1 MLTPTRVNKII
12 DIVAKDYPQI
22 KNKPIKVTIQKGREA
37 WTCAT
42 SNSDYELLISKV
54 YDLEI
59 GSNSNFADMFLPYMD
74 DTFKLD
80 LTWFLVDYQSALDAV
95 VLIHELGHVIQTS
108 KIDFKKGNNW
118 RNYAKKMNAVYE
130 DYRETCFEYG
140 YSYLERAIA
149 YREIPYEY
157 ESDRIASEMFNK
169 YAARLISIISG
180 KTQKELKAIREKEL
194 KAIWQEKMN
203 ELEEA

>member
-22 KNKPIKVTIQKGREA
+22 KNKPIKVTIQRRGEA

-42 SNSDYELLISKV
+42 SKTDYELLISKV

-59 GSNSNFADMFLPYMD
+59 GNNSDFVDMFLPYMD
-74 DTFKLD
+74 YTFELD
-80 LTWFLVDYQSALDAV
+80 LTWFLVDFQSALDAI

-108 KIDFKKGNNW
+108 EINFKKGNNW
-118 RNYAKKMNAVYE
+118 MEYAKKMNATYE
-130 DYRETCFEYG
+130 NHREICFENNYN
-140 YSYLERAIA
+140 SLERAIA
-149 YREIPYEY
+149 YRQIPYEY

-169 YAARLISIISG
+169 YAVKLMSIISG
-180 KTQKELKAIREKEL
+180 KTQKELKAIRE
-194 KAIWQEKMN
+194 EKMN
-203 ELEEA
+203 ELQEA

>member
-42 SNSDYELLISKV
+42 SKTDYELLISKV

-59 GSNSNFADMFLPYMD
+59 GNNSRFADMFLPYMD
-74 DTFKLD
+74 DTFKID
-80 LTWFLVDYQSALDAV
+80 LTWFLVDFQSALDAV

-108 KIDFKKGNNW
+108 EINFNVRNNW
-118 RNYAKKMNAVYE
+118 MKYAKKMNKAYE
-130 DYRETCFEYG
+130 DYRETCFENNYN
-140 YSYLERAIA
+140 YLERAIA
-149 YREIPYEY
+149 YRQIPYEY

-169 YAARLISIISG
+169 YAVRLMSIITG
-180 KTQKELKAIREKEL
+180 KTQKELKAIREKKMDEL
-194 KAIWQEKMN
+194 QDELQE
-203 ELEEA
+203 A

>member
-22 KNKPIKVTIQKGREA
+22 KNKPIKVTIQRGREA

-42 SNSDYELLISKV
+42 SKTDYELLISKV

-59 GSNSNFADMFLPYMD
+59 GNNSRFADMFLPYMD
-74 DTFKLD
+74 DTFKID
-80 LTWFLVDYQSALDAV
+80 LTWFLADFQSALDAV

-108 KIDFKKGNNW
+108 EINFNVRNNW
-118 RNYAKKMNAVYE
+118 MKYTKKMNKAYE
-130 DYRETCFEYG
+130 DYRETCFENNYN
-140 YSYLERAIA
+140 YLERAIA
-149 YREIPYEY
+149 YRQIPYEY

-169 YAARLISIISG
+169 YAVKLMSIISG
-180 KTQKELKAIREKEL
+180 KTQKELKAIRE
-194 KAIWQEKMN
+194 EKMN
-203 ELEEA
+203 ELQEA

>member
-1 MLTPTRVNKII
+1 MLTPVRVNKII

>member
-22 KNKPIKVTIQKGREA
+22 KNKPIKVTIQKGREV

-54 YDLEI
+54 YDLKI
-59 GSNSNFADMFLPYMD
+59 GNNSRFAEMFLPYMN

-80 LTWFLVDYQSALDAV
+80 LTWFLVDFQSALDAV
-95 VLIHELGHVIQTS
+95 TLTHELGHVIQTS
-108 KIDFKKGNNW
+108 EINFKKGNNW
-118 RNYAKKMNAVYE
+118 RNYGKKMNAAYE
-130 DYRETCFEYG
+130 DYRETCFENNYN
-140 YSYLERAIA
+140 YLERAMA
-149 YREIPYEY
+149 YRQIPYEY

-169 YAARLISIISG
+169 YAVRLISIISG
-180 KTQKELKAIREKEL
+180 KTQKELKTIRE
-194 KAIWQEKMN
+194 EKMY
-203 ELEEA
+203 ELQEA

>member
-22 KNKPIKVTIQKGREA
+22 KNKPIKVTIQKGREV

-54 YDLEI
+54 YDLKI
-59 GSNSNFADMFLPYMD
+59 GNNSRFAEMFLPYMD

-80 LTWFLVDYQSALDAV
+80 LTWFLADFQSALDAV
-95 VLIHELGHVIQTS
+95 TLIHELGHVIQTS
-108 KIDFKKGNNW
+108 EINFKKGNNW
-118 RNYAKKMNAVYE
+118 RNYGKKMNAAYE
-130 DYRETCFEYG
+130 DYRETCFENNYN
-140 YSYLERAIA
+140 YLERAIA
-149 YREIPYEY
+149 YRQIPYEY

-169 YAARLISIISG
+169 YAVRLISIISG
-180 KTQKELKAIREKEL
+180 KTQKELKTIRE
-194 KAIWQEKMN
+194 EKMY
-203 ELEEA
+203 ELQEA

>member
-59 GSNSNFADMFLPYMD
+59 GNNSRFAEMFLPYMN

-80 LTWFLVDYQSALDAV
+80 LTWFLVDFQSALDAV
-95 VLIHELGHVIQTS
+95 TLTHELGHVIQTS
-108 KIDFKKGNNW
+108 EINFKKGNNW
-118 RNYAKKMNAVYE
+118 RNYGKKMNAAYE
-130 DYRETCFEYG
+130 DYRETCFENNYN
-140 YSYLERAIA
+140 YLERAIA
-149 YREIPYEY
+149 YRQIPYEY

-169 YAARLISIISG
+169 YAVRLMSIITG
-180 KTQKELKAIREKEL
+180 KTQKELKAIRE
-194 KAIWQEKMN
+194 EKMN
-203 ELEEA
+203 ELQEA

>member
-22 KNKPIKVTIQKGREA
+22 KNKPIKVIIQKGREA

-54 YDLEI
+54 YDLGI
-59 GSNSNFADMFLPYMD
+59 GDNSRFADMFLPYMD

-80 LTWFLVDYQSALDAV
+80 LTWFLVDFQSALDAV

-108 KIDFKKGNNW
+108 EINFKKGNNW
-118 RNYAKKMNAVYE
+118 RNYVKKTNTTYE
-130 DYRETCFEYG
+130 DYREACFEHNYN
-140 YSYLERAIA
+140 YLERAIA
-149 YREIPYEY
+149 YRQMPDEY

-169 YAARLISIISG
+169 YAVKLMSIISG
-180 KTQKELKAIREKEL
+180 KTQKELKAIREEKL
-194 KAIWQEKMN
+194 NVLQE
-203 ELEEA
+203 A

>member
-22 KNKPIKVTIQKGREA
+22 KNKPIKVTIQKGREV

-54 YDLEI
+54 YDLKI
-59 GSNSNFADMFLPYMD
+59 GNNSRFAEMFLPYMD

-80 LTWFLVDYQSALDAV
+80 LTWFLADFQSALDAV

-108 KIDFKKGNNW
+108 EINFKKGNNW
-118 RNYAKKMNAVYE
+118 RNYGKKMNAAYE
-130 DYRETCFEYG
+130 DYRETCFENNYN
-140 YSYLERAIA
+140 YLERAIA
-149 YREIPYEY
+149 YRQIPYEY

-169 YAARLISIISG
+169 YAVRLISIISG
-180 KTQKELKAIREKEL
+180 KTQKELKTIRE
-194 KAIWQEKMN
+194 EKMY
-203 ELEEA
+203 ELQEA

>member
-37 WTCAT
+37 WSCAT

-59 GSNSNFADMFLPYMD
+59 GNNSRFADMFLPYMN

-80 LTWFLVDYQSALDAV
+80 LTWFLADFQSALDAV

-108 KIDFKKGNNW
+108 EIDFKKGNNW
-118 RNYAKKMNAVYE
+118 RNYAKKMNATY
-130 DYRETCFEYG
+130 DNYRVTCFEYN
-140 YSYLERAIA
+140 YNYLERATA
-149 YREIPYEY
+149 YRQIPYEY

-169 YAARLISIISG
+169 YAVKLISIITG
-180 KTQKELKAIREKEL
+180 KSQKELRAIREEKL
-194 KAIWQEKMN
+194 NVLQE
-203 ELEEA
+203 A

>member
-22 KNKPIKVTIQKGREA
+22 KNKPIKVTIQKGREV

-54 YDLEI
+54 YDLKI
-59 GSNSNFADMFLPYMD
+59 GNNSRFAEMFLPYMD

-80 LTWFLVDYQSALDAV
+80 LTWFLADFQSALDAV

-108 KIDFKKGNNW
+108 EINFKKGNNW
-118 RNYAKKMNAVYE
+118 RNYGKKMNAAYE
-130 DYRETCFEYG
+130 DYRETCFENNYN
-140 YSYLERAIA
+140 YLERAMA
-149 YREIPYEY
+149 YRQIPYEY

-169 YAARLISIISG
+169 YAVRLISIISG
-180 KTQKELKAIREKEL
+180 KTQKELKTIRE
-194 KAIWQEKMN
+194 EKMY
-203 ELEEA
+203 ELQEA

>member
-22 KNKPIKVTIQKGREA
+22 KNKPIKVMIQKGRKS
-37 WTCAT
+37 WSCAT

-59 GSNSNFADMFLPYMD
+59 DNNSRFADMFLPYMD

-80 LTWFLVDYQSALDAV
+80 LTWFLVDFQSALDAV

-108 KIDFKKGNNW
+108 EINFKKGNNW
-118 RNYAKKMNAVYE
+118 RNYGKKMNGAYE
-130 DYRETCFEYG
+130 DYRETCFENNYN
-140 YSYLERAIA
+140 YLERAIA
-149 YREIPYEY
+149 YRQIPYEY

-169 YAARLISIISG
+169 YAVRLMSIISG
-180 KTQKELKAIREKEL
+180 KTQKELKAIRE
-194 KAIWQEKMN
+194 EKMY
-203 ELEEA
+203 ELQEA

>member
-42 SNSDYELLISKV
+42 SKTDYELLISKV

-59 GSNSNFADMFLPYMD
+59 GNNSRFADMFLPYMD
-74 DTFKLD
+74 DTFKID
-80 LTWFLVDYQSALDAV
+80 LTWFLVDFQSALDAV

-108 KIDFKKGNNW
+108 EINFNVRNNW
-118 RNYAKKMNAVYE
+118 MKCAKKMNAAYE
-130 DYRETCFEYG
+130 DYREECFENNYN
-140 YSYLERAIA
+140 YLERAIA
-149 YREIPYEY
+149 YRQIPYEY

-169 YAARLISIISG
+169 YAVKLMSIITG
-180 KTQKELKAIREKEL
+180 KTQKELKAIREEKLDEL
-194 KAIWQEKMN
+194 QE
-203 ELEEA
+203 A

>member
-59 GSNSNFADMFLPYMD
+59 GNNSDFAQMFLPYMD

-80 LTWFLVDYQSALDAV
+80 LTWFLADFQSALDAV

-108 KIDFKKGNNW
+108 EIDFKKGNNW
-118 RNYAKKMNAVYE
+118 RDYATKMNMTYE
-130 DYRETCFEYG
+130 NYREACFEYG
-140 YSYLERAIA
+140 FNYLERAIA
-149 YREIPYEY
+149 YRRIPYEY

-169 YAARLISIISG
+169 YAVKLMSIISG
-180 KTQKELKAIREKEL
+180 KTQKELKAIRE
-194 KAIWQEKMN
+194 EKMN
-203 ELEEA
+203 ELQDELQEA

>member
-12 DIVAKDYPQI
+12 DIVAKDYPRI

-59 GSNSNFADMFLPYMD
+59 GNNSRFADMFLPYMD

-80 LTWFLVDYQSALDAV
+80 LTWFLVDFQSALDAV

-108 KIDFKKGNNW
+108 EIDFKKGNNW
-118 RNYAKKMNAVYE
+118 RNYAKKMNATY
-130 DYRETCFEYG
+130 DNYRVTCFEYN
-140 YSYLERAIA
+140 YNYLERAMA
-149 YREIPYEY
+149 YRRIPYEY

-169 YAARLISIISG
+169 YAVKLISIISG
-180 KTQKELKAIREKEL
+180 KSQKELKAIREEKL
-194 KAIWQEKMN
+194 NVLQE
-203 ELEEA
+203 A

>member
-22 KNKPIKVTIQKGREA
+22 KNKPIKTTIQKGGEA

-42 SNSDYELLISKV
+42 SKTDYELLISKV

-59 GSNSNFADMFLPYMD
+59 GNNSDFVDMFLPYMD
-74 DTFKLD
+74 DTFELD
-80 LTWFLVDYQSALDAV
+80 LTWFLVDFQSALDAI

-108 KIDFKKGNNW
+108 EINFKKGNNW
-118 RNYAKKMNAVYE
+118 MEYAKKMNATYE
-130 DYRETCFEYG
+130 NHREICFENNYN
-140 YSYLERAIA
+140 YLERAIA
-149 YREIPYEY
+149 YRQIPYEY

-169 YAARLISIISG
+169 YAVKLMSIISG
-180 KTQKELKAIREKEL
+180 KTQKELKAIRE
-194 KAIWQEKMN
+194 EKMN
-203 ELEEA
+203 ELQEA

>member
-59 GSNSNFADMFLPYMD
+59 GNNSRFADMFLPYMN

-80 LTWFLVDYQSALDAV
+80 LTWFLADFQSALDAV

-108 KIDFKKGNNW
+108 EIDFKKGNNW
-118 RNYAKKMNAVYE
+118 RNYAKKMNATY
-130 DYRETCFEYG
+130 DNYRVTCFEYN
-140 YSYLERAIA
+140 YNYLERATA
-149 YREIPYEY
+149 YRQIPYEY

-169 YAARLISIISG
+169 YAVKLISIITG
-180 KTQKELKAIREKEL
+180 KSQKELRAIREEKL
-194 KAIWQEKMN
+194 NVLQE
-203 ELEEA
+203 A

>member
-42 SNSDYELLISKV
+42 SKTDYELLISKV

-59 GSNSNFADMFLPYMD
+59 GNNSSFAEMFLPYMD

-80 LTWFLVDYQSALDAV
+80 LTWFLADFQSALDAV

-108 KIDFKKGNNW
+108 EINFNVRNNW
-118 RNYAKKMNAVYE
+118 MKYATKMNKAYE
-130 DYRETCFEYG
+130 DYRETCFENNYN
-140 YSYLERAIA
+140 YLERAIA
-149 YREIPYEY
+149 YRQIPYEY

-169 YAARLISIISG
+169 YAVKLMSIITG
-180 KTQKELKAIREKEL
+180 KTQKELKAIREKKMDEL
-194 KAIWQEKMN
+194 QDELQE
-203 ELEEA
+203 A

>member
-22 KNKPIKVTIQKGREA
+22 KNKPIKTTIQKGREA

-42 SNSDYELLISKV
+42 SKTDYELLISKV

-59 GSNSNFADMFLPYMD
+59 DNNSRFADMFLPYMD

-80 LTWFLVDYQSALDAV
+80 LTWFLADFQSALDAV

-108 KIDFKKGNNW
+108 EINFKKGNNW
-118 RNYAKKMNAVYE
+118 MKYAKKMNATYE
-130 DYRETCFEYG
+130 DYREECFG
-140 YSYLERAIA
+140 SNYSYLERAIA
-149 YREIPYEY
+149 YRQIPYEY

-169 YAARLISIISG
+169 YAVRLMSIITG
-180 KTQKELKAIREKEL
+180 KTQKELKAIRE
-194 KAIWQEKMN
+194 EKMN
-203 ELEEA
+203 ELQEA

>member
-22 KNKPIKVTIQKGREA
+22 KNKPIKVTIQKGREV

-54 YDLEI
+54 YDLKI
-59 GSNSNFADMFLPYMD
+59 GNNSRFAEMFLPYMD

-80 LTWFLVDYQSALDAV
+80 LTWFLADFQSALDAV
-95 VLIHELGHVIQTS
+95 TLTHELGHVIQTS
-108 KIDFKKGNNW
+108 EIYFYKGNKC
-118 RNYAKKMNAVYE
+118 RNYCKKMNAAYE
-130 DYRETCFEYG
+130 DYRETCFENNYN
-140 YSYLERAIA
+140 YLERAIA
-149 YREIPYEY
+149 YRQIPYEY

-169 YAARLISIISG
+169 YAVKLMSIISG
-180 KTQKELKAIREKEL
+180 KTQKELKAIRE
-194 KAIWQEKMN
+194 EKMN
-203 ELEEA
+203 ELQEA

>member
-42 SNSDYELLISKV
+42 SKSDYELLISKV

-59 GSNSNFADMFLPYMD
+59 GNNSRFAEMFLPYMD

-80 LTWFLVDYQSALDAV
+80 LTWFLADFQSALDAV

-108 KIDFKKGNNW
+108 EINFKEGNNW
-118 RNYAKKMNAVYE
+118 RNYARKMNATYE
-130 DYRETCFEYG
+130 DYRETCFEYN
-140 YSYLERAIA
+140 YNYLERAIA
-149 YREIPYEY
+149 YRQIPYEY

-169 YAARLISIISG
+169 YAVRLMSIITG
-180 KTQKELKAIREKEL
+180 KTQKELKAIREKKMDEL
-194 KAIWQEKMN
+194 QDELQE
-203 ELEEA
+203 A

>member
-59 GSNSNFADMFLPYMD
+59 GNNSRFAEMFLPYMD

-80 LTWFLVDYQSALDAV
+80 LTWFLVDFQSALDAV

-108 KIDFKKGNNW
+108 EIDFKKGNNW
-118 RNYAKKMNAVYE
+118 RDYAKKMNGTYKN
-130 DYRETCFEYG
+130 YREECEYNF
-140 YSYLERAIA
+140 YNYLERAIA
-149 YREIPYEY
+149 YRQIPYEY

-169 YAARLISIISG
+169 YAVRLMSIITG
-180 KTQKELKAIREKEL
+180 KTQKELKAIRE
-194 KAIWQEKMN
+194 EKMY
-203 ELEEA
+203 ELQEA

>member
-1 MLTPTRVNKII
+1 MLTTTRVNKII
-12 DIVAKDYPQI
+12 DIVAKDYPRI

-59 GSNSNFADMFLPYMD
+59 GNNSRFADMFLPYMD

-80 LTWFLVDYQSALDAV
+80 LTWFLVDFQSALDAV

-108 KIDFKKGNNW
+108 EIDFKKGNNW
-118 RNYAKKMNAVYE
+118 RNYAKKMNATY
-130 DYRETCFEYG
+130 DNYRVTCFEYN
-140 YSYLERAIA
+140 YNYLERAMA
-149 YREIPYEY
+149 YRRIPYEY

-169 YAARLISIISG
+169 YAVKLISIITG
-180 KTQKELKAIREKEL
+180 KSQKELKAIREEKL
-194 KAIWQEKMN
+194 NVLQE
-203 ELEEA
+203 A

>member
-1 MLTPTRVNKII
+1 MLTLTRVNKII

-42 SNSDYELLISKV
+42 SKTDYELLISKV

-59 GSNSNFADMFLPYMD
+59 GNNSRFAEMFLPYMD
-74 DTFKLD
+74 DTFKID
-80 LTWFLVDYQSALDAV
+80 LTWFLVDFQSALDAV

-108 KIDFKKGNNW
+108 EINFNVRNNW
-118 RNYAKKMNAVYE
+118 MKYAKKMNKAYE
-130 DYRETCFEYG
+130 DYRETCFEYN
-140 YSYLERAIA
+140 YNYLERAIA
-149 YREIPYEY
+149 YRQIPYEY

-169 YAARLISIISG
+169 YAVKLMSIITG
-180 KTQKELKAIREKEL
+180 KTQKELKAIRE
-194 KAIWQEKMN
+194 EKMD
-203 ELEEA
+203 ELQEA

>member
-22 KNKPIKVTIQKGREA
+22 KNKPIKVTIQKGREV

-54 YDLEI
+54 YDLKI
-59 GSNSNFADMFLPYMD
+59 GNNSRFAEMFLPYMD

-80 LTWFLVDYQSALDAV
+80 LTWFLADFQSALDAV
-95 VLIHELGHVIQTS
+95 ALIHELGHVIQTS
-108 KIDFKKGNNW
+108 EINFKEGNNW
-118 RNYAKKMNAVYE
+118 RNYGKKMNAAYE
-130 DYRETCFEYG
+130 DYREVCFENNYN
-140 YSYLERAIA
+140 YLERAIA
-149 YREIPYEY
+149 YRQIPYEY

-169 YAARLISIISG
+169 YAVRLISIISG
-180 KTQKELKAIREKEL
+180 KTQRELKAIRE
-194 KAIWQEKMN
+194 EKMY
-203 ELEEA
+203 ELQDKLQEA

>member
-22 KNKPIKVTIQKGREA
+22 KNKPIKTTIRRGIEA

-42 SNSDYELLISKV
+42 SKTDYELLISKV

-59 GSNSNFADMFLPYMD
+59 GNNSDFVDMFLPYMN

-80 LTWFLVDYQSALDAV
+80 LTWFLVDFQSALDAV
-95 VLIHELGHVIQTS
+95 VLIHELGHMIQTS
-108 KIDFKKGNNW
+108 EINFKKGNNW
-118 RNYAKKMNAVYE
+118 RNYGKKMNATYE
-130 DYRETCFEYG
+130 NHREICFKRNFNYR
-140 YSYLERAIA
+140 ERAIA
-149 YREIPYEY
+149 YRRIPYEY

-169 YAARLISIISG
+169 YAVRLMSIISG
-180 KTQKELKAIREKEL
+180 KTQKELKAIRE
-194 KAIWQEKMN
+194 EKMN
-203 ELEEA
+203 ELQEA

>member
-22 KNKPIKVTIQKGREA
+22 KNKSIKVTIQKGREA

-59 GSNSNFADMFLPYMD
+59 GNNSRFADMFLPYMD

-80 LTWFLVDYQSALDAV
+80 LTWFLVDFQSALDAV

-108 KIDFKKGNNW
+108 EIDFKKGNNW
-118 RNYAKKMNAVYE
+118 RNYAKKMNATY
-130 DYRETCFEYG
+130 DNYRVTCFEYN
-140 YSYLERAIA
+140 YNYLERAMA
-149 YREIPYEY
+149 YRRIPYEY

-169 YAARLISIISG
+169 YAVKLISIITG
-180 KTQKELKAIREKEL
+180 KSQKELKAIREEKL
-194 KAIWQEKMN
+194 NVLQE
-203 ELEEA
+203 A

>member
-22 KNKPIKVTIQKGREA
+22 KNKPIKVTIQRGREA
-37 WTCAT
+37 WACAT

-54 YDLEI
+54 YGLEI
-59 GSNSNFADMFLPYMD
+59 GNNSNFAEMFLPYMD

-80 LTWFLVDYQSALDAV
+80 LTWFLADFQSALDAV

-108 KIDFKKGNNW
+108 EIDFKKGNNW
-118 RNYAKKMNAVYE
+118 RNYATKMNSAYE
-130 DYRETCFEYG
+130 DYRETCFENNYN
-140 YSYLERAIA
+140 YLERAIA
-149 YREIPYEY
+149 YRQIPYEY

-169 YAARLISIISG
+169 YAVRLMSIISG
-180 KTQKELKAIREKEL
+180 KTQKELKAIREKKMDEL
-194 KAIWQEKMN
+194 QDELQE
-203 ELEEA
+203 A

>member
-42 SNSDYELLISKV
+42 SKTDYELLISKV

-59 GSNSNFADMFLPYMD
+59 GNNSNFADMFLPYMD
-74 DTFKLD
+74 DTFKID
-80 LTWFLVDYQSALDAV
+80 LTWFLVDFQSALDAV

-108 KIDFKKGNNW
+108 EINFKEGNNW
-118 RNYAKKMNAVYE
+118 RNYARKMNSAYE
-130 DYRETCFEYG
+130 NYREECEYNF
-140 YSYLERAIA
+140 YNYLERAIA
-149 YREIPYEY
+149 YRQIPYEY

-169 YAARLISIISG
+169 YAVRLMSIITG
-180 KTQKELKAIREKEL
+180 KTQKELKAIRE
-194 KAIWQEKMN
+194 EKMY
-203 ELEEA
+203 ELQEA